1 MSEQS
6 WKADAP
12 VVAVA
17 FDRSSRQAA
26 FALGDGTVR
35 LVEAGGEPRIAECHA
50 GAALALVPDAAKTGF
65 VSGGDDGKL
74 IRIAADASQA
84 TLATFP
90 GKWIEQIATSEVGGI
105 AFGAGREVMRLDRAG
120 APQGAPFPHPSTVA
134 GVVFDPKGK
143 RLAVAHYGGVS
154 LWWCKA
160 QEQKPKLLAWRG
172 SHVLVSWSPD
182 GAYVMSATQENDLH
196 GWRLSDANDLRMSGY
211 PTKVKSLAWS
221 ARPSYLA
228 SSGADQIVC
237 WPFAGAGPSGKAP
250 IEFGGRGGALVT
262 VVAAHPKGDWL
273 AAGYD
278 EGAVGVGQISE
289 KRVRLMLAPTGG
301 RAASLAWSADGR
313 WIAAGDED
321 GTMRLVAFGEAS
333 SSAMLTRP

>member
-1 MSEQS
+1 MAEQS
-6 WKADAP
+6 WRADAP

-17 FDRSSRQAA
+17 FDRAGKQAA

-35 LVEAGGEPRIAECHA
+35 LVEPGGEPKIATAHA
-50 GAALALVPDAAKTGF
+50 GAVLSLVADAGKTGF
-65 VSGGDDGKL
+65 LTGGDDGKL
-74 IRIAADASQA
+74 VRVAPDATTT
-84 TLATFP
+84 TLATYP
-90 GKWIEQIATSEVGGI
+90 GKWLDQLTASEVGGI
-105 AFGAGREVMRLDRAG
+105 AVGVGREVVLANAKGER
-120 APQGAPFPHPSTVA
+120 QGEAFQHPSTVA
-134 GVVFDPKGK
+134 GIAFDPKGK

-154 LWWCKA
+154 LWWCRA

-221 ARPSYLA
+221 ARPAYLA

-250 IEFGGRGGALVT
+250 LEFGGRGGALVA

-273 AAGYD
+273 AAGYQD
-278 EGAVGVGQISE
+278 GAVGVGRISE
-289 KRVRLMLAPTGG
+289 KRAKLALPASEA
-301 RAASLAWSADGR
+301 RAAALAWSPDGR
-313 WIAAGDED
+313 WIATGDE
-321 GTMRLVAFGEAS
+321 GGAMRLVAFA
-333 SSAMLTRP
+333 